1 MDKEK
6 FAKEVLK
13 VGVRQFHHV
22 LAGRRGLSFM
32 KAKKAAFILGGEID
46 LWIGFDKGKSEHLM
60 VNRRDRW
67 QRWERAQK

>member
-1 MDKEK
+1 MYKEK

-32 KAKKAAFILGGEID
+32 KAKKASEVLGGLID
-46 LWIGFDKGKSEHLM
+46 YWIGYDSEWNEDLKIM
-60 VNRRDRW
+60 RRNLWD
-67 QRWERAQK
+67 QWERKQ